1 MKLPI
6 WGYEYLNKGDG
17 QNFIYLK
24 CRSNNGGRAKLSL
37 ADVVITKQ
45 HIYTCQFVNGKKG
58 KPFLF
63 YQDYLY
69 RFHYERRD
77 VVHYRCRKPGCSA
90 KCKYD
95 HIYISS
101 GVHEHQPD
109 VGYFE
114 LLKTKEVLERTIAQ
128 DPTETRMNIYQK
140 TIDIRCLETTH
151 IKNYPEAIPPFISIR
166 GHIDRLLKKYRPFM
180 PHSIQDIVLTPAYAT
195 SSRSQGFHIPT
206 DDKILVFGTTDMLK
220 LLGAATTIYMDGT
233 FYIVPRL
240 YCQLYSIHVMYE
252 NVMIPVIYALLP
264 DKSRETYIQL
274 FHIVK
279 KFCTRE
285 GIYFNPPIGQTDFE
299 AAAISALRF
308 VFPNTVIK
316 GCFFHYSQALW
327 RECQALGLVRD
338 YLNDSYVHLVVRRM
352 TTLPFCKEEH
362 MAEVRLSCYSIA
374 TKYPSLLRFMEYM
387 DHTWLGE
394 TALFP
399 QTIRTRYHVDGP
411 RTNNHLEGFHHAL
424 KRKTRSAHPN
434 VYVLIKILIENQ
446 NSNDIKLIQIHNGSI
461 VRRANRTYER
471 LNYKIDNLTS
481 MYDRAPL
488 NLLPFF

>member
-1 MKLPI
+1 MDAAYAMLDI
-6 WGYEYLNKGDG
+6 N
-17 QNFIYLK
+17 QNIY
-24 CRSNNGGRAKLSL
+24 G
-37 ADVVITKQ
+37 
-45 HIYTCQFVNGKKG
+45 QFVNGKKG

>member
-1 MKLPI
+1 MMKLPI

-45 HIYTCQFVNGKKG
+45 HIYT
-58 KPFLF
+58 L
-63 YQDYLY
+63 
-69 RFHYERRD
+69 
-77 VVHYRCRKPGCSA
+77 
-90 KCKYD
+90 
-95 HIYISS
+95 
-101 GVHEHQPD
+101 
-109 VGYFE
+109 
-114 LLKTKEVLERTIAQ
+114 
-128 DPTETRMNIYQK
+128 
-140 TIDIRCLETTH
+140 
-151 IKNYPEAIPPFISIR
+151 
-166 GHIDRLLKKYRPFM
+166 
-180 PHSIQDIVLTPAYAT
+180 
-195 SSRSQGFHIPT
+195 
-206 DDKILVFGTTDMLK
+206 
-220 LLGAATTIYMDGT
+220 
-233 FYIVPRL
+233 
-240 YCQLYSIHVMYE
+240 
-252 NVMIPVIYALLP
+252 
-264 DKSRETYIQL
+264 
-274 FHIVK
+274 
-279 KFCTRE
+279 
-285 GIYFNPPIGQTDFE
+285 
-299 AAAISALRF
+299 
-308 VFPNTVIK
+308 IK